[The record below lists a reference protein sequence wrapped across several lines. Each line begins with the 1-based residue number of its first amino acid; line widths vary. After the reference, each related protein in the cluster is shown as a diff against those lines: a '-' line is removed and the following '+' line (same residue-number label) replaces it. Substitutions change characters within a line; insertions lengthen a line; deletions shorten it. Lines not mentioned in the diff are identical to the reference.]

1 MHSQRTP
8 HWVYLTIDRNQRK
21 MKPSPNSLWEECLK
35 QIRVHLPEKQYN
47 TWFSTIQLH
56 SYVEQQNC
64 VILQVPSE
72 MARDYIEE
80 HYMHLLA
87 NALRDIFGSSVK
99 LKYSI
104 SMERQPLAANNQA
117 GEQFYNDGTNAGN
130 SSYQNSGSTQEG
142 SKKEPWRQ
150 LFR

>member
-1 MHSQRTP
+1 
-8 HWVYLTIDRNQRK
+8 

-35 QIRVHLPEKQYN
+35 QIRVHLPEKQFS

-56 SYVEQQNC
+56 SYVEKENC

-80 HYMHLLA
+80 HYMRLLA
-87 NALRDIFGSSVK
+87 NALRDNFGSSVK

-104 SMERQPLAANNQA
+104 SMAKLPHSANNQA
-117 GEQFYNDGTNAGN
+117 GEQNDNDGLYSGN
-130 SSYQNSGSTQEG
+130 NSFPNSDSYQENSKREA
-142 SKKEPWRQ
+142 WRS
-150 LFR
+150 

>member
-72 MARDYIEE
+72 MARDYIE
-80 HYMHLLA
+80 
-87 NALRDIFGSSVK
+87 
-99 LKYSI
+99 
-104 SMERQPLAANNQA
+104 
-117 GEQFYNDGTNAGN
+117 
-130 SSYQNSGSTQEG
+130 
-142 SKKEPWRQ
+142 
-150 LFR
+150 

>member
-1 MHSQRTP
+1 
-8 HWVYLTIDRNQRK
+8 

-80 HYMHLLA
+80 HYMRLLA
-87 NALRDIFGSSVK
+87 NALRDNFGSSVK

-104 SMERQPLAANNQA
+104 SMERQSLSANNQA
-117 GEQFYNDGTNAGN
+117 GEQSYNDGTKVAPKRVLRKSLGAII
-130 SSYQNSGSTQEG
+130 
-142 SKKEPWRQ
+142 
-150 LFR
+150 